1 MCGIVTYSS
10 KFNYSIDKALFSIRH
25 RGPDKS
31 NFFFDEDIF
40 IGHVLLQIRDGLNKS
55 LQPKLSKN
63 KRYVLAY
70 NGQIYNLDYL
80 KKFLDIK
87 KDELDTNFILKL
99 LDKFGIEGLKYI
111 DGMYAIVIYDRE
123 NKQIIFTRDPS
134 GQKHLY
140 YYIDEFGKIII
151 SSEIKVLLDIK
162 NKSSVLSPQ
171 GIKEFFS
178 IGLNPNNNTF
188 IAEIYK
194 LLPGEIIFYSI
205 KDKCILQKN
214 FLKKKISTT
223 KLSNKELIKK
233 NILSHLS
240 SKKKIALNL
249 SGGID
254 SNLILSEIIK
264 SGRKIDIFSTY
275 CECKDNNYNNDFF
288 IARSVA
294 KKLNLKFIETY
305 VTKKDYFDNLVK
317 SIEVVE
323 EPNRNSANTLYFL
336 NFKNQAKHGYRTILS
351 GVGGDEVFI
360 GYKYFFFNRKYQKLL
375 NKIYTTI
382 GAESIYNWLIYS
394 LIDDKGKYFL
404 PSFFLQKN
412 IFLEN
417 ANFIKILI
425 NNIYYFQKSLFN
437 SKKFYSLN
445 FLKLIYGQ
453 FTWLASETYLSMDKL
468 GMANSVEMRAPFS
481 SYDFTFKQM
490 NFLRESHFTSD
501 YNKPLIRNIY
511 KNDLF
516 EEVINNKK
524 KTGWPIPKE
533 WLLSKNFKTLLLD
546 FIPLTND
553 NFFNFVNIRRYIEKN
568 PEHLDRNYFYSLLS
582 FLVLCKKYKIKS

>member
-1 MCGIVTYSS
+1 M
-10 KFNYSIDKALFSIRH
+10 
-25 RGPDKS
+25 
-31 NFFFDEDIF
+31 
-40 IGHVLLQIRDGLNKS
+40 
-55 LQPKLSKN
+55 
-63 KRYVLAY
+63 
-70 NGQIYNLDYL
+70 
-80 KKFLDIK
+80 
-87 KDELDTNFILKL
+87 
-99 LDKFGIEGLKYI
+99 
-111 DGMYAIVIYDRE
+111 
-123 NKQIIFTRDPS
+123 
-134 GQKHLY
+134 
-140 YYIDEFGKIII
+140 
-151 SSEIKVLLDIK
+151 
-162 NKSSVLSPQ
+162 
-171 GIKEFFS
+171 
-178 IGLNPNNNTF
+178 
-188 IAEIYK
+188 
-194 LLPGEIIFYSI
+194 
-205 KDKCILQKN
+205 
-214 FLKKKISTT
+214 
-223 KLSNKELIKK
+223 
-233 NILSHLS
+233 
-240 SKKKIALNL
+240 
-249 SGGID
+249 
-254 SNLILSEIIK
+254 
-264 SGRKIDIFSTY
+264 
-275 CECKDNNYNNDFF
+275 
-288 IARSVA
+288 
-294 KKLNLKFIETY
+294 
-305 VTKKDYFDNLVK
+305 
-317 SIEVVE
+317 
-323 EPNRNSANTLYFL
+323 
-336 NFKNQAKHGYRTILS
+336 
-351 GVGGDEVFI
+351 
-360 GYKYFFFNRKYQKLL
+360 
-375 NKIYTTI
+375 
-382 GAESIYNWLIYS
+382 
-394 LIDDKGKYFL
+394 

>member
-55 LQPKLSKN
+55 LQPKISKN

-151 SSEIKVLLDIK
+151 SSEIKALLDIK

-223 KLSNKELIKK
+223 KFSNKELIKK

-336 NFKNQAKHGYRTILS
+336 NFKNQAKLGYRTILS
-351 GVGGDEVFI
+351 GAGGDEVFI

-382 GAESIYNWLIYS
+382 GTERIYNWLIYS

-412 IFLEN
+412 KFLEN

-425 NNIYYFQKSLFN
+425 NNIYYFQKTLFN
-437 SKKFYSLN
+437 SKKFYTLH
-445 FLKLIYGQ
+445 FLKLIYSQ

-481 SYDFTFKQM
+481 SHEFTFKQM
-490 NFLRESHFTSD
+490 NFLREPHFASD